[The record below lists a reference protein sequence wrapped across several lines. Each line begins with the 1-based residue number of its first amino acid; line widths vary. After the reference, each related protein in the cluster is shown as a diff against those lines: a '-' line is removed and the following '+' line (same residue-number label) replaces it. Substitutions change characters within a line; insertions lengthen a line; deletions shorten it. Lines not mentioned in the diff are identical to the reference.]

1 MIWFILIKKYFFLCS
16 YQPFSKRFFI
26 LVFKILMQNLSF
38 FDLEKRLST
47 YEDQEN
53 DYRNIFEFEFE
64 TKTYSSSESE
74 RTISWPYFLREWNM
88 SSEKCFLW
96 LVTELRPKGTY
107 IVIKFAEFQS
117 FLWQRSNQV
126 SLIFSYL
133 LIYYFFCPFPS
144 AQYY

>member
-1 MIWFILIKKYFFLCS
+1 M
-16 YQPFSKRFFI
+16 
-26 LVFKILMQNLSF
+26 VFKILMQDHSF

-47 YEDQEN
+47 FEDQEN
-53 DYRNIFEFEFE
+53 NYRNIFEFEFE

-107 IVIKFAEFQS
+107 IVIKVAEFQS

-126 SLIFSYL
+126 SLIFSFLVFFLLLPICSVLHYIQISQHVQYL
-133 LIYYFFCPFPS
+133 GAHMFLLV
-144 AQYY
+144 